1 MQSSYLIFSFYIILL
16 RKNNFFLGLFNPM
29 VYFGIKNYC
38 VCLGARVGKTMR
50 SYKQKIKKIMNHTKG
65 KQLSAKYSFKFK
77 AIHEPVVVQP
87 STAVSSPNSH
97 GFYSLYHVI

>member
-1 MQSSYLIFSFYIILL
+1 
-16 RKNNFFLGLFNPM
+16 
-29 VYFGIKNYC
+29 
-38 VCLGARVGKTMR
+38 
-50 SYKQKIKKIMNHTKG
+50 MNHTKG

-97 GFYSLYHVI
+97 GIYSLYHVI